1 MLLKDKILRNLAKI
15 QILFINKM
23 DPEGFEPSTSG
34 LEVQHPIQ
42 AR

>member
-1 MLLKDKILRNLAKI
+1 MQLRDERIKYLTKI
-15 QILFINKM
+15 QILIRNKM